1 MIQLTGVMRQ
11 EQRTGTRSLIRACY
25 GTALFV
31 RFWKLE
37 MVRICFSIYLHLS
50 VCAKLKEKQMNRF
63 PKNSFIH
70 HREIHIGYQK
80 GITLSQHWRATSSFV
95 AFFTAKRK
103 QIWLCLQAWV
113 KELTLFFSLLRTK
126 THEILYRGI
135 QWGIDIKAAAFK
147 ACRGNSFGS
156 IPG

>member
-11 EQRTGTRSLIRACY
+11 EQRTGTQSLIRACY

-37 MVRICFSIYLHLS
+37 MVRICFSTYLHLS

-113 KELTLFFSLLRTK
+113 KELTLFSLSITNK
-126 THEILYRGI
+126 NTWDFI
-135 QWGIDIKAAAFK
+135 QRYTVGHWYQSCCIQGL
-147 ACRGNSFGS
+147 
-156 IPG
+156 